1 MRAMS
6 SNERLFRF
14 VTGRSYFGV
23 PAVPVLALLY
33 LIVPM
38 SGMLPALLAGSYG
51 HYKETTA
58 AVAKMMGRQPRVDRF
73 D

>member
-6 SNERLFRF
+6 SNERLFRLGQG
-14 VTGRSYFGV
+14 TLLIRGTRCS
-23 PAVPVLALLY
+23 VPVLALLY
-33 LIVPM
+33 LIVPV

-58 AVAKMMGRQPRVDRF
+58 AV
-73 D
+73 